1 MSMWYYADREH
12 ARQGPVEAAELVR
25 LRLQGRL
32 DWESLVWREGMDEWR
47 PMREFAG
54 ELAQADDRG
63 LGPAPT
69 PPMGEPGARAVAQS
83 HAERSEPGTPGAI
96 GGPGPAAADPDSP
109 YAPPRATVSADPAVI
124 AGGEVVQ
131 AGFWKRFAAMV
142 IDGLV
147 TAAASWAV
155 QIPLFLLAGVGATSD
170 LFSTGGSIGILLVS
184 YGIGFVIPLFYFAWM
199 HSSSSQASL
208 GKLAVGIKVT
218 RGSGERISFARA
230 LGRYAAYFLTVVFS
244 FGLGALV
251 SGLTVGLGQRKQ
263 ALHDMMCDTLVVDRW
278 AFTDRP
284 DLQRRELGVVTW
296 VVLVIGLGL
305 LGLMLI
311 GIVAAIAIPA
321 MNG

>member
-12 ARQGPVEAAELVR
+12 ARQGPVEPAELVR

-32 DWESLVWREGMDEWR
+32 DWDSLVWREGMAEWQ
-47 PMREFAG
+47 PMRDFAG

-63 LGPAPT
+63 MGTASAP
-69 PPMGEPGARAVAQS
+69 
-83 HAERSEPGTPGAI
+83 
-96 GGPGPAAADPDSP
+96 PAAQAGAGAPNGDRAATDEGVLAGWAPAAGTTEPASP
-109 YAPPRATVSADPAVI
+109 YAPPRAPVSADPAVI

-155 QIPLFLLAGVGATSD
+155 QIPLFLLAGAGAGSQ
-170 LFSTGGSIGILLVS
+170 LLSTGGSLGILMVS

-208 GKLAVGIKVT
+208 GKLAVGIKVA

-251 SGLTVGLGQRKQ
+251 SALTVGLGQRKQ